1 MDLMA
6 STLRLA
12 FSLALTMLTSWAASQ
27 PAALPRIGWVLGGT
41 PDNMRHIVQSIHAG
55 LADEGLVEG
64 RNVVLDVRF
73 TGGRSERYAEL
84 FTELTRQPVAVLAA
98 ASIAGI
104 SAARDA
110 SAGRT
115 PVSAFF
121 CGNEVKLMVESFAR
135 PGGNITGVSC
145 LSTEL
150 ATKRVELLKF
160 AFPNL
165 RRIGFLY
172 NGRDRGK
179 EQELAEV
186 RQSAARLGMT
196 VAAGPVTSPE
206 GFREAITLLRRD
218 GAEALVISEDSF
230 TFGNREAIVSLS
242 AEHGMVDIA
251 SFREFPQAGG
261 VMSYGANATER
272 IRMQARYA
280 AKLLRGAKPA
290 ELPVDQATRF
300 EFVVNQKA
308 ARALGVQIPSA
319 VLTRAD
325 EVIQ

>member
-12 FSLALTMLTSWAASQ
+12 SSLALATLASWASAQ

-41 PDNMRHIVQSIHAG
+41 PENYRHIVQAIHAG
-55 LADEGLVEG
+55 LADEGLVDG
-64 RNVVLDVRF
+64 RDVVLDVRF

-84 FTELTRQPVAVLAA
+84 FNELARQPVAVFAA

-121 CGNEVKLMVESFAR
+121 CGNDVQMMVDSFAR
-135 PGGNITGVSC
+135 PGGNVTGVSC

-150 ATKRVELLKF
+150 AIKRVELLKL
-160 AFPNL
+160 AVPSI

-172 NGRDRGK
+172 NGRDPAK
-179 EQELAEV
+179 EKELAEV
-186 RQSAARLGMT
+186 RQIAAQLGMSVT
-196 VAAGPVTSPE
+196 AAPARSAQA
-206 GFREAITLLRRD
+206 FREAISSVRRD

-230 TFGNREAIVSLS
+230 TFGNREAIVALS
-242 AEHGMVDIA
+242 AEHRMVDIA
-251 SFREFPQAGG
+251 SFREFPLAGG
-261 VMSYGANATER
+261 VLSYGANAIER

-280 AKLLRGAKPA
+280 AKMVRGAKPA
-290 ELPVDQATRF
+290 DLPIDQATRF
-300 EFVVNQKA
+300 EFVVNRRA
-308 ARALGVQIPSA
+308 ARALGVTIPPA
-319 VLTRAD
+319 VLARAD
-325 EVIQ
+325 EVID